1 MNFKDKMHKME
12 LSILASFGLGVGMVW
27 FLKKT
32 KPNRLRFARILTEVM
47 VWFLVF
53 YKLHRAAS
61 KSIF

>member
-1 MNFKDKMHKME
+1 ME